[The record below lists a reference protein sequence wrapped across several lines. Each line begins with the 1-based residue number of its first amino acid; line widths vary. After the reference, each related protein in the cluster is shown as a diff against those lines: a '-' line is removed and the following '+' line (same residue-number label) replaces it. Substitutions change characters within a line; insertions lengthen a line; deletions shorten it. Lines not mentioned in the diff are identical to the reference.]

1 MHPRIRSVVGI
12 VPGTSIGFDLKIL
25 MFCLTLVD
33 RLEQILFGEF
43 PVLWM
48 THIITQIP
56 LLPWL

>member
-43 PVLWM
+43 PVL
-48 THIITQIP
+48 
-56 LLPWL
+56 